1 MVLFSERN
9 KLSEEYKLWLNENP
23 QAEDSPFNVIT
34 FLDSRNLLRNFKNK
48 EQTNSESEM
57 LWSWNERDDENWTH
71 GTFERRSNTGCF
83 RL

>member
-34 FLDSRNLLRNFKNK
+34 FLIVEIF
-48 EQTNSESEM
+48 
-57 LWSWNERDDENWTH
+57 
-71 GTFERRSNTGCF
+71 
-83 RL
+83 